1 MKQIVIPPLI
11 SVGELLFT
19 DNKSMINL
27 LPSSPES
34 EEEQPKTSKKS
45 NKKIVVIVSS
55 IFLSILLVVI
65 TVSAAL
71 LLAAPSIPDDTSS
84 SPSEGL
90 TASLRDDITFDITQ
104 NETVANYIIS
114 TPEITNNIFLEYRI
128 ENTDK
133 RVLAEGTLSKN
144 SKSYELTGTINL
156 NPGENQLTLKT
167 RESTPEQ
174 YGKWEVISKQ
184 TIFSTEEET
193 SSDLEVNP
201 AFFETRWANQEEITI
216 EALSEAV
223 EIAYGATPVE
233 MLYQCG
239 TANYAQVEPGEVF
252 SPKPKKVAGYK
263 VAYQIFRD
271 NPNFG
276 IQYFFCP
283 E

>member
-1 MKQIVIPPLI
+1 
-11 SVGELLFT
+11 
-19 DNKSMINL
+19 MINL
-27 LPSSPES
+27 LPASPEP
-34 EEEQPKTSKKS
+34 EEEQILSKKS
-45 NKKIVVIVSS
+45 NKKIIVIVSS
-55 IFLSILLVVI
+55 IFLTLLLVVVA
-65 TVSAAL
+65 VSAAL
-71 LLAAPSIPDDTSS
+71 LLSAPSIPDDNADK
-84 SPSEGL
+84 PSEGL
-90 TASLRDDITFDITQ
+90 TASIKDDINFEVSQ
-104 NETVANYIIS
+104 NETVADYVIVI
-114 TPEITNNIFLEYRI
+114 PEITNNIFLEYRI
-128 ENTDK
+128 ENNDK

-144 SKSYELTGTINL
+144 SKSYEIKGSVNL
-156 NPGENQLTLKT
+156 SPGENQLTLKI

-174 YGKWEVISKQ
+174 YGKWEVISQQ
-184 TIFSTEEET
+184 TIFSTEEEA
-193 SSDLEVNP
+193 SSDFEVNP
-201 AFFETRWANQEEITI
+201 VFFETRWANKEEITV

-263 VAYQIFRD
+263 VAYQIFKD